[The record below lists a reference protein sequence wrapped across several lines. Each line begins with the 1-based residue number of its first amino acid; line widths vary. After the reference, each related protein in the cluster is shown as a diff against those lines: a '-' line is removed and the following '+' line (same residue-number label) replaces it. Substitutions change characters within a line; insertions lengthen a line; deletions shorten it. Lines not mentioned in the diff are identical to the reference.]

1 VGCESCYSGLML
13 FFFFLFFRQGLPM
26 VMVSALTGGSFTV
39 QVCNG
44 HSSAALAGT
53 LKVNFNLL
61 QTG

>member
-1 VGCESCYSGLML
+1 MGSYSGSLIIENPATAK
-13 FFFFLFFRQGLPM
+13 GLPM
-26 VMVSALTGGSFTV
+26 VIVSALTGGSFTV

>member
-1 VGCESCYSGLML
+1 ML
-13 FFFFLFFRQGLPM
+13 FLLIVGGFFLAFFRQGLPM
-26 VMVSALTGGSFTV
+26 VIVSALTGGSFTV